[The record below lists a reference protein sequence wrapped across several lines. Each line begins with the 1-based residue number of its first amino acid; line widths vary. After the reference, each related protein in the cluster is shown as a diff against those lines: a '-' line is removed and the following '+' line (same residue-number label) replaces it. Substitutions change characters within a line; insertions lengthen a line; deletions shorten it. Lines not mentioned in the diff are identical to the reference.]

1 MKDKLPIYYKCN
13 MTMPQHL
20 LAYVIFGVLL
30 SLMSFVFYHVVW
42 LSLIVGFLMAI
53 PMERI
58 YAKSTIRKRQ
68 KALRIQFKDFLAS
81 MSVAARAGNVEI
93 KAIKSAL
100 EDLKMTYPD
109 DSDIVREVE
118 NIILQYERG
127 GIQLK
132 DLFDNFAE
140 RSELEDVRNFA
151 TIFKAIDGKNDRFG
165 DVVCQTE
172 EIIGQK
178 IETEMEIETVITG
191 AKTET
196 MTMLFMPILVV
207 GAMSVMGKGFMDS
220 LFTTWIPGHL
230 AATVA
235 LIIFVISFLIMVKVT
250 DIEA

>member
-1 MKDKLPIYYKCN
+1 MKDKLPVYYKCN
-13 MTMPQHL
+13 MTKGQHI
-20 LAYVIFGVLL
+20 LAYVVIGLL
-30 SLMSFVFYHVVW
+30 LTAMCLVFYHVIW
-42 LSLIVGFLMAI
+42 LSAIVGFIAAI

-58 YAKSTIRKRQ
+58 YAKSTIKKRL
-68 KALRIQFKDFLAS
+68 KSLRLQFKDFLSS

-100 EDLKMTYPD
+100 EDLKMTYAD

-118 NIILQYERG
+118 NIVLQYEKG
-127 GIQLK
+127 GIELK
-132 DLFDNFAE
+132 DLFDNLAD
-140 RSELEDVRNFA
+140 RSDIEDIKNFA

-207 GAMSVMGKGFMDS
+207 GAMSVMGGGFMDT
-220 LFTTWIPGHL
+220 LFTTWFPGHL

-235 LIIFVISFLIMVKVT
+235 LIIFVISFLLMVKST
-250 DIEA
+250 DITA

>member
-1 MKDKLPIYYKCN
+1 MRDKLPVYYKCN
-13 MTMPQHL
+13 MTKGQHL
-20 LAYVIFGVLL
+20 LAYLVLGIL
-30 SLMSFVFYHVVW
+30 FTAMCMVFYHVIL
-42 LSLIVGFLMAI
+42 LSLPVGFLIAI

-58 YAKSTIRKRQ
+58 YAQSTVKKRLKS
-68 KALRIQFKDFLAS
+68 LRLQFKDFLSS

-100 EDLKMTYPD
+100 DDLKMTYAD
-109 DSDIVREVE
+109 DSDIVKEVE
-118 NIILQYERG
+118 NIVLQYEKG
-127 GIQLK
+127 GIELK
-132 DLFDNFAE
+132 DLFDNLAD
-140 RSELEDVRNFA
+140 RSDIEDIRNFA

-178 IETEMEIETVITG
+178 IETEMEIETVITS

-220 LFTTWIPGHL
+220 LFNTFLGHA

-235 LIIFVISFLIMVKVT
+235 LIIFVISFFLMVKST
-250 DIEA
+250 DITA